1 MRNLLD
7 MAIFTSSLITI
18 MEELTSDKDSFI
30 QALLAERDRLFQ
42 ENSRLKS
49 KLEDKTDVESLKT
62 SYEETISHQK
72 QKIISL
78 EHQVAYLQRRVW
90 GKSSERFIKEDPRQR
105 KLDFDGLELL
115 PEEKEEARLAEEE
128 ITHYKTRVVTTRER
142 NKPVRKLIPESIP
155 RVEEHIYP
163 ENINPEEWIELE
175 PEITEVLE
183 HEPEKFFVRRI
194 IRHKYAT
201 RDKSNRVESPI
212 TTATLPSLPLA
223 KSYAGASLLAVLMI
237 NKYVNHLPFYRQ
249 IQMFKQSGISLPA
262 ATINDWFSRT
272 ADLLRP
278 LYYRLK
284 DIVLSSDYIQV
295 DESTLPVVNEEKH
308 KTVKGYIWMVRA
320 VMPNLVFFHYDHGSR
335 AQKVVIPLLKNFQGA
350 LQTDGYEVYKM
361 YENKKGVLP
370 LGCWAHARRK
380 FEEALKE
387 DKARAEYALT
397 RIGMLYDVER
407 QADEE
412 KFSFEERSG
421 LRCRL
426 SYPIMIAFEKWLVN
440 EYPKVLPK
448 GRLGKAIKY
457 TYEIYHRL
465 TRYHLDGRYR
475 IDNNL
480 AENSIRPLALGRKN
494 YLFCGNDDA
503 AENAAIIYS
512 LMGCCK
518 AGEVNFREWLV
529 YVLGNIHA
537 YDSDYSK
544 DLAELLPQNWK
555 SKNSKIF

>member
-1 MRNLLD
+1 
-7 MAIFTSSLITI
+7 
-18 MEELTSDKDSFI
+18 MEELTSNKDSFI

-49 KLEDKTDVESLKT
+49 KLEDKTDIDSLKS
-62 SYEETISHQK
+62 SYEETINHQQ
-72 QKIISL
+72 QKILSL
-78 EHQVAYLQRRVW
+78 EHQVAYLQRRIW
-90 GKSSERFIKEDPRQR
+90 GKSSERFIKEDPQQR
-105 KLDFDGLELL
+105 RLDFDGLELL

-128 ITHYKTRVVTTRER
+128 ITRYKTRTATVKEKS
-142 NKPVRKLIPESIP
+142 KPVRKPIPENIP
-155 RVEEHIYP
+155 RVDEHIYP

-183 HEPEKFFVRRI
+183 HKPEEFFVRRI
-194 IRHKYAT
+194 IRHKYIA
-201 RDKSNRVESPI
+201 RDKSSQMESTII
-212 TTATLPSLPLA
+212 TAILPSLPIA
-223 KSYAGASLLAVLMI
+223 KSYAGASLLAELMV
-237 NKYVNHLPFYRQ
+237 NKYVNHLPFHRQ
-249 IQMFKQSGISLPA
+249 IQMFKQLGISLPA
-262 ATINDWFSRT
+262 ATINDWFSQT
-272 ADLLRP
+272 AYLLRP

-284 DIVLSSDYIQV
+284 EIVLSSDYIQV
-295 DESTLPVVNEEKH
+295 DESTLPIVNEEKH
-308 KTVKGYIWMVRA
+308 KTVKGYIWMVRS
-320 VMPNLVFFHYDHGSR
+320 VMLNLVFFHYDHGSR
-335 AQKVVIPLLKNFQGA
+335 AQKVVIPLLKDFHGA

-361 YENKKGVLP
+361 YEDKKGVLP

-387 DKARAEYALT
+387 DKARAEYALAQ
-397 RIGMLYDVER
+397 IGMLYDVER
-407 QADEE
+407 RADEE
-412 KFSFEERSG
+412 NLSFEERSD

-426 SYPIMIAFEKWLVN
+426 SYPIMVAFEKWLVN

-448 GRLGKAIKY
+448 GRMGKAIKY

-503 AENAAIIYS
+503 AENAAVIYS

-529 YVLGNIHA
+529 DVLKNIHT
-537 YDSDYSK
+537 YDKDYSK
-544 DLAELLPQNWK
+544 DLAELLPHNWK
-555 SKNSKIF
+555 SKNSQKL

>member
-1 MRNLLD
+1 
-7 MAIFTSSLITI
+7 

-49 KLEDKTDVESLKT
+49 KLEDKTDIDSLKS
-62 SYEETISHQK
+62 SYEETINHQQ
-72 QKIISL
+72 QKILSL
-78 EHQVAYLQRRVW
+78 EHQVAYLQRRIW
-90 GKSSERFIKEDPRQR
+90 GKSSERFIKEDPQQR
-105 KLDFDGLELL
+105 RLDFDGLELL

-128 ITHYKTRVVTTRER
+128 ITRYKTRTATVKEKS
-142 NKPVRKLIPESIP
+142 KPVRKPIPENIP
-155 RVEEHIYP
+155 RVDEHIYP

-183 HEPEKFFVRRI
+183 HKPEEFFVRRI
-194 IRHKYAT
+194 IRHKYIA
-201 RDKSNRVESPI
+201 RDKSSQMESTII
-212 TTATLPSLPLA
+212 TAILPSLPIA
-223 KSYAGASLLAVLMI
+223 KSYAGASLLAELMV
-237 NKYVNHLPFYRQ
+237 NKYVNHLPFHRQ

-262 ATINDWFSRT
+262 ATINDWFSQT
-272 ADLLRP
+272 AYLLRP

-284 DIVLSSDYIQV
+284 EIVLSSDYIQV
-295 DESTLPVVNEEKH
+295 DESTLPIVNEEKH
-308 KTVKGYIWMVRA
+308 KTVKGYIWMVRS
-320 VMPNLVFFHYDHGSR
+320 VMLNLVFFHYDHGSR
-335 AQKVVIPLLKNFQGA
+335 AQKVVIPLLKDFHGA

-361 YENKKGVLP
+361 YEDKKGVLP

-387 DKARAEYALT
+387 DKARAEYALAQ
-397 RIGMLYDVER
+397 IGMLYDVER
-407 QADEE
+407 RADEE
-412 KFSFEERSG
+412 NLSFEERSD

-426 SYPIMIAFEKWLVN
+426 SYPIMVAFEKWLVN

-448 GRLGKAIKY
+448 GRMGKAIKY

-503 AENAAIIYS
+503 AENAAVIYS

-529 YVLGNIHA
+529 DVLKNIHT
-537 YDSDYSK
+537 YDKDYSK
-544 DLAELLPQNWK
+544 DLAELLPHNWK
-555 SKNSKIF
+555 SKNSQKL

>member
-1 MRNLLD
+1 
-7 MAIFTSSLITI
+7 

-30 QALLAERDRLFQ
+30 QAILAERDRLFQ

-49 KLEDKTDVESLKT
+49 KLEDKTDVESLKS
-62 SYEETISHQK
+62 SYEETINYQQ

-78 EHQVAYLQRRVW
+78 ERQVAYLQRRMW
-90 GKSSERFIKEDPRQR
+90 GKSSERFIKEDPQQR
-105 KLDFDGLELL
+105 RLDFDGLELL

-128 ITHYKTRVVTTRER
+128 ITRYKNRTVVKEKS
-142 NKPVRKLIPESIP
+142 KPVRKPIPETIP
-155 RVEEHIYP
+155 RIEEHIYP
-163 ENINPEEWIELE
+163 ENINVEEWIELK

-183 HEPEKFFVRRI
+183 HKPEEFFVRRI
-194 IRHKYAT
+194 IRHKYIA
-201 RDKSNRVESPI
+201 RNKSVQTESIIVTP
-212 TTATLPSLPLA
+212 ALPALPLA
-223 KSYAGASLLAVLMI
+223 KSYAGASLLAELMV

-249 IQMFKQSGISLPA
+249 IQMFKQLGITLAP
-262 ATINDWFSRT
+262 ATINDWFSET

-278 LYYRLK
+278 LYYRLRE
-284 DIVLSSDYIQV
+284 IVLSSNYIQV
-295 DESTLPVVNEEKH
+295 DESTLPIVKEEKH

-320 VMPNLVFFHYDHGSR
+320 VMENLVFFHYDHGSR
-335 AQKVVIPLLKNFQGA
+335 AQKVVIPLLKDFQGA

-361 YENKKGVLP
+361 YEDKKGVLP

-387 DKARAEYALT
+387 DKSSAEYALVQ
-397 RIGMLYDVER
+397 IGMLYDVER
-407 QADEE
+407 RADEE
-412 KFSFEERSG
+412 NLSFEERSD

-426 SYPIMIAFEKWLVN
+426 SYPIMVAFEKWLVN

-448 GRLGKAIKY
+448 GRMGKAIKY

-503 AENAAIIYS
+503 AENAAVIYS

-518 AGEVNFREWLV
+518 ASEVNFREWLV
-529 YVLGNIHA
+529 YVLENIHH
-537 YDSDYSK
+537 YDEDYSK
-544 DLAELLPQNWK
+544 DLAELLPHNWK
-555 SKNSKIF
+555 SKNSQKL

>member
-1 MRNLLD
+1 
-7 MAIFTSSLITI
+7 
-18 MEELTSDKDSFI
+18 MEALASDKDSFI
-30 QALLAERDRLFQ
+30 QALLTERDRLFH

-49 KLEDKTDVESLKT
+49 KLEDKTDVESLKS
-62 SYEETISHQK
+62 SYEETISHQQ
-72 QKIISL
+72 QKILSL
-78 EHQVAYLQRRVW
+78 EHQVAYLQRRIW
-90 GKSSERFIKEDPRQR
+90 GKSSERFIKEDPQQR
-105 KLDFDGLELL
+105 RLDFDGLELL

-128 ITHYKTRVVTTRER
+128 ITHYKTRTATVKEKS
-142 NKPVRKLIPESIP
+142 KPVRKPIPENIP
-155 RVEEHIYP
+155 RVDEHVYP

-183 HEPEKFFVRRI
+183 HKPEEFFVRRI
-194 IRHKYAT
+194 IRHKYIA
-201 RDKSNRVESPI
+201 RNKSSQIGSTII
-212 TTATLPSLPLA
+212 TAILPSLPIA
-223 KSYAGASLLAVLMI
+223 KSYAGASLLAELMV
-237 NKYVNHLPFYRQ
+237 NKYVNHLPFHRQ
-249 IQMFKQSGISLPA
+249 IQMFKQLGISLPA
-262 ATINDWFSRT
+262 ATINDWFSQT

-284 DIVLSSDYIQV
+284 EIVLSSDYIQV
-295 DESTLPVVNEEKH
+295 DESTLPIVNEEKH

-320 VMPNLVFFHYDHGSR
+320 VMLNLVFFHYDHGSR
-335 AQKVVIPLLKNFQGA
+335 AQKVVIPLLKDFHGA

-361 YENKKGVLP
+361 YEDKKGVLP

-387 DKARAEYALT
+387 DKVRAEYALAQ
-397 RIGMLYDVER
+397 IGMLYDVER
-407 QADEE
+407 RADEE
-412 KFSFEERSG
+412 SLSLEERSD

-426 SYPIMIAFEKWLVN
+426 SYPIMVAFEKWLVN

-448 GRLGKAIKY
+448 GRMGKAIKY

-480 AENSIRPLALGRKN
+480 AENTIRPLALGRKN

-503 AENAAIIYS
+503 AENAAVIYS

-529 YVLGNIHA
+529 YVLKNIHT
-537 YDSDYSK
+537 YDNDYSR
-544 DLAELLPQNWK
+544 DLAELLPNNWK
-555 SKNSKIF
+555 SGNSQKL

>member
-1 MRNLLD
+1 MHT
-7 MAIFTSSLITI
+7 AF
-18 MEELTSDKDSFI
+18 
-30 QALLAERDRLFQ
+30 LAERDRLFQ
-42 ENSRLKS
+42 ENSRLRS
-49 KLEDKTDVESLKT
+49 KLEDHTDVELLKS
-62 SYEETISHQK
+62 SYEETLSHQK

-78 EHQVAYLQRRVW
+78 EHQVAYLQRRIW
-90 GKSSERFIKEDPRQR
+90 GKSSERFIKEDPQQR
-105 KLDFDGLELL
+105 RLDFEGLELL

-128 ITHYKTRVVTTRER
+128 IIRYKIRTVAPKEKS
-142 NKPVRKLIPESIP
+142 KPVRKPIPENIP

-163 ENINPEEWIELE
+163 KNIDPEEWIELA

-183 HEPEKFFVRRI
+183 YKPGEFFVRRI
-194 IRHKYAT
+194 IRHKYVA
-201 RDKSNRVESPI
+201 RDKSTQQESSVIIAPI
-212 TTATLPSLPLA
+212 PALPLA
-223 KSYAGASLLAVLMI
+223 KSYAGASLLAELMI

-262 ATINDWFSRT
+262 STINDWFSQT

-278 LYYRLK
+278 MYYRLK
-284 DIVLSSDYIQV
+284 EIVLSSDYIQV
-295 DESTLPVVNEEKH
+295 DESTLPVVKEEKH

-320 VMPNLVFFHYDHGSR
+320 VMPNLELFHYDHGSR
-335 AQKVVIPLLKNFQGA
+335 AQKVVIPLLKDFQGA

-361 YENKKGVLP
+361 YEDKKGVLP

-387 DKARAEYALT
+387 DKARAEYALAQ
-397 RIGMLYDVER
+397 IGMLYDVER
-407 QADEE
+407 RADEE
-412 KFSFEERSG
+412 ELSFDARSD
-421 LRCRL
+421 LRSRL
-426 SYPIMIAFEKWLVN
+426 SYPIMVAFEKWLVN

-448 GRLGKAIKY
+448 GRIGKAIKY

-480 AENSIRPLALGRKN
+480 AKNSIRPLALGRKK

-518 AGEVNFREWLV
+518 ASEANFREWFV
-529 YVLGNIHA
+529 YVLENIHE
-537 YDSDYSK
+537 YDNDYSK
-544 DLAELLPQNWK
+544 DLAELLPQNWRLA
-555 SKNSKIF
+555 NSQKI

>member
-1 MRNLLD
+1 
-7 MAIFTSSLITI
+7 

-42 ENSRLKS
+42 ENSRLRS
-49 KLEDKTDVESLKT
+49 KLEDHTDVESLKS

-78 EHQVAYLQRRVW
+78 EHQVAYLQRRIW
-90 GKSSERFIKEDPRQR
+90 GKSSERFIKEDPQQR
-105 KLDFDGLELL
+105 RLDFEGLELL

-128 ITHYKTRVVTTRER
+128 IIRYKTRNIAPKEKS
-142 NKPVRKLIPESIP
+142 KPARKPIPENIP

-163 ENINPEEWIELE
+163 KNINPEEWIELA

-183 HEPEKFFVRRI
+183 HKPEEFFVRRI
-194 IRHKYAT
+194 IRHKYVA
-201 RDKSNRVESPI
+201 RNKSTQQESPVI
-212 TTATLPSLPLA
+212 IAPLPALPLA
-223 KSYAGASLLAVLMI
+223 KSYAGASLLAELMI

-262 ATINDWFSRT
+262 STINDWFSQT

-278 LYYRLK
+278 MYYRLK
-284 DIVLSSDYIQV
+284 EIVLSSDYIQV
-295 DESTLPVVNEEKH
+295 DESTLPVVKEEKH

-320 VMPNLVFFHYDHGSR
+320 VMPNLVFFYYDHGSR
-335 AQKVVIPLLKNFQGA
+335 AQKVVIPLLRDFRGA

-361 YENKKGVLP
+361 YEDKKGVLP

-387 DKARAEYALT
+387 DKVRAEYALAQ
-397 RIGMLYDVER
+397 IGMLYDVER
-407 QADEE
+407 RADEE
-412 KFSFEERSG
+412 KLSFDERSD

-426 SYPIMIAFEKWLVN
+426 SYPIMVAFEKWLVN

-448 GRLGKAIKY
+448 GRMGKAIKY

-503 AENAAIIYS
+503 AENAAVIYS
-512 LMGCCK
+512 LVGCCK
-518 AGEVNFREWLV
+518 ASQVNFREWFV
-529 YVLGNIHA
+529 YVLENIHE
-537 YDSDYSK
+537 YDNDYSK

-555 SKNSKIF
+555 LANSQKL

>member
-1 MRNLLD
+1 
-7 MAIFTSSLITI
+7 

-49 KLEDKTDVESLKT
+49 KLEDKTDVESLKS
-62 SYEETISHQK
+62 SYEETINHQQ

-90 GKSSERFIKEDPRQR
+90 GKSSERFIKEGPQQR
-105 KLDFDGLELL
+105 RLDFDGLELL

-128 ITHYKTRVVTTRER
+128 ITHYKNRTAVKEKS
-142 NKPVRKLIPESIP
+142 KPVRKPIPENIP
-155 RVEEHIYP
+155 RIEEHIYP
-163 ENINPEEWIELE
+163 ENINIEECIELE

-183 HEPEKFFVRRI
+183 HKPEEFFVRRI
-194 IRHKYAT
+194 IRHKYIA
-201 RDKSNRVESPI
+201 RNKSVQTESIIVIP
-212 TTATLPSLPLA
+212 ALPVLPLA
-223 KSYAGASLLAVLMI
+223 KSYAGASLLAELMV

-249 IQMFKQSGISLPA
+249 IQMFKQLGVTLAP
-262 ATINDWFSRT
+262 ATINDWFSET

-278 LYYRLK
+278 LYYRLRE
-284 DIVLSSDYIQV
+284 IVLSSNYIQV
-295 DESTLPVVNEEKH
+295 DESTLPIVKEEKL

-320 VMPNLVFFHYDHGSR
+320 VMEDLVFFHYDHGSR
-335 AQKVVIPLLKNFQGA
+335 AQKVVIPLLKDFQGA

-361 YENKKGVLP
+361 YEDKKGVLP

-387 DKARAEYALT
+387 DKARAEYALAQ
-397 RIGMLYDVER
+397 IGMLYDVER
-407 QADEE
+407 RADEE
-412 KFSFEERSG
+412 NLSFEGRSD

-426 SYPIMIAFEKWLVN
+426 SYPIMVAFEKWLVN
-440 EYPKVLPK
+440 EYPKVLPR
-448 GRLGKAIKY
+448 GRMGKAIKY

-503 AENAAIIYS
+503 AENAAVIYS

-518 AGEVNFREWLV
+518 AGEVNFREWLAH
-529 YVLGNIHA
+529 VLENIHD
-537 YDSDYSK
+537 YDKDYSK
-544 DLAELLPQNWK
+544 DLAELLPHNRK
-555 SKNSKIF
+555 SQSSQKL

>member
-1 MRNLLD
+1 
-7 MAIFTSSLITI
+7 
-18 MEELTSDKDSFI
+18 MEELASDKYSFI

-49 KLEDKTDVESLKT
+49 KLEDKTDVESLKS
-62 SYEETISHQK
+62 SYEETINHQK
-72 QKIISL
+72 QKITSL
-78 EHQVAYLQRRVW
+78 EQQVAYLQRRIW
-90 GKSSERFIKEDPRQR
+90 GKSSERFIKEDPQQR

-128 ITHYKTRVVTTRER
+128 ITRYKTRTVTVKEKS
-142 NKPVRKLIPESIP
+142 KPVRKPIPENIP
-155 RVEEHIYP
+155 RIEEHIYP
-163 ENINPEEWIELE
+163 ENINPEECIELE

-183 HEPEKFFVRRI
+183 HKPEEFFVRRI
-194 IRHKYAT
+194 IRHKYVL
-201 RDKSNRVESPI
+201 RDKSTQVESTI
-212 TTATLPSLPLA
+212 VTAALPLLPLA
-223 KSYAGASLLAVLMI
+223 KSYAGASLLAELMV

-249 IQMFKQSGISLPA
+249 IQMFKQLGISLPA
-262 ATINDWFSRT
+262 ATINDWFSGT

-284 DIVLSSDYIQV
+284 ELVLSSHYIQV
-295 DESTLPVVNEEKH
+295 DESTLPIVNEEKH

-320 VMPNLVFFHYDHGSR
+320 VMENLVFFHYDHGSR
-335 AQKVVIPLLKNFQGA
+335 AQKVVVPLLRNFQGA
-350 LQTDGYEVYKM
+350 LQTDGYEAYKM
-361 YENKKGVLP
+361 YEDKKGVLP

-387 DKARAEYALT
+387 DKARAEYALAQ
-397 RIGMLYDVER
+397 IGMLYDVER
-407 QADEE
+407 RADEE
-412 KFSFEERSG
+412 NLSFEGRAD

-426 SYPIMIAFEKWLVN
+426 SYPIMVAFEKWLVN
-440 EYPKVLPK
+440 EYTKVLPK
-448 GRLGKAIKY
+448 GRLGRAIKY

-503 AENAAIIYS
+503 AENAAVIYS

-518 AGEVNFREWLV
+518 AAEVNFREWLV
-529 YVLGNIHA
+529 CVLENIHA
-537 YDSDYSK
+537 YDNDYSK
-544 DLAELLPQNWK
+544 DLAELLPHNWK
-555 SKNSKIF
+555 ANNSQKL